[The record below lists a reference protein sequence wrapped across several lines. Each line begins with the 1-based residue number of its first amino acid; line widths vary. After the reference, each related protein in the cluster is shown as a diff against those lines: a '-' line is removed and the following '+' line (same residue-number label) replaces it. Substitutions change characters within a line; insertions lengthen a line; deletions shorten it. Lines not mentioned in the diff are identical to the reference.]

1 MFILPNIYF
10 AELYSTYIISLV
22 RNEVEFW
29 QESNIPKTFIKQQKS
44 QQKILWNDMR
54 CFLPSWSTQTK
65 SDHSRQQSRNHL
77 GPPAI
82 ENCVPDKVF
91 IFVYF
96 WTGTVMLGSLACVP
110 VNYVHRQPALFLH
123 KVILTIYF
131 SDISRYIKSLKI
143 FQDIF

>member
-1 MFILPNIYF
+1 
-10 AELYSTYIISLV
+10 
-22 RNEVEFW
+22 
-29 QESNIPKTFIKQQKS
+29 
-44 QQKILWNDMR
+44 MR
-54 CFLPSWSTQTK
+54 CFLPSWWTQTK

-131 SDISRYIKSLKI
+131 SDISRYYIPTGPLTMSTDSLPLFAQSKLDNL
-143 FQDIF
+143 QS